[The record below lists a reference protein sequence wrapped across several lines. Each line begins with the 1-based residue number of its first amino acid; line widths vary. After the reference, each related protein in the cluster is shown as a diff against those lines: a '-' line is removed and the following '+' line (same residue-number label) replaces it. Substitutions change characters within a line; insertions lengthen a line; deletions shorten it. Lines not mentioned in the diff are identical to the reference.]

1 MDHRSGLQLGEAER
15 RGASCSLVTGV
26 TQASFLCRAC
36 TFILHPCPFPL
47 PSLLP
52 PEEVQLE
59 GDRARS
65 SAGADRTKVNMPAIA
80 AASGLWTDDGRWAGE
95 DHTHKALW
103 TTQAPAC
110 LPACLRHTLA
120 RRGIHGMPSHHP
132 WGPTAP
138 QMPGDILL
146 KYPVISK
153 LFRGTEDED
162 QVMGARTD
170 ILSPFRASVSLFR
183 LGSSTGWVAGAFWV
197 LLLIHGS
204 VLPYST

>member
-36 TFILHPCPFPL
+36 TFILHPYPFPL

-110 LPACLRHTLA
+110 LPACATRLHAEAYMGCLHIIRGVPQPHRCRETYFSNTL
-120 RRGIHGMPSHHP
+120 
-132 WGPTAP
+132 
-138 QMPGDILL
+138 
-146 KYPVISK
+146 
-153 LFRGTEDED
+153 
-162 QVMGARTD
+162 
-170 ILSPFRASVSLFR
+170 
-183 LGSSTGWVAGAFWV
+183 
-197 LLLIHGS
+197 
-204 VLPYST
+204 